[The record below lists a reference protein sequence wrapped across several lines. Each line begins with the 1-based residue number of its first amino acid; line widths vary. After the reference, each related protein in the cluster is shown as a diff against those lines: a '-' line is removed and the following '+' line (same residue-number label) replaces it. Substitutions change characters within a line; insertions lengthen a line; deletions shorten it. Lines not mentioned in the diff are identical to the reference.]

1 MAYLNHMKEEK
12 NRFLQN
18 SLSME
23 STPSKKLQKLQKLL
37 ALMYTK

>member
-1 MAYLNHMKEEK
+1 MLYLNHMKEER
-12 NRFLQN
+12 NRFWL
-18 SLSME
+18 SLLSTE